1 MPNETLRYY
10 ATDKEIFDVLA
21 SSRQRVSEAALLDM
35 ARSRG
40 IFYSPRDLR
49 DTLASNISL
58 LPHDYDSL
66 KEILG
71 KSENPNRSEKV
82 TSITLNARITPQTIK
97 EVVKKFGENAP
108 PDERVTAQAESP
120 DKYRMQVKYTELDY
134 AKTRLLQ
141 RRNREADIRFIIED
155 DKTTIRLP
163 ANPKAR
169 EIVALLKTG
178 LDASQKTEIPSET
191 TDISDLSTDDRTLFF
206 TDLISTMEDYELSD
220 VMNVKV
226 QSGGKPKSPPLEDD
240 EKNGEEQADAA
251 ITERMLAVVE
261 DVALHGK
268 ALLVSAEYQLLK
280 DKGFFITSITWKAQ
294 QTKSP
299 FNIVEFDAGFEE
311 PEEGR
316 GFRYNV
322 RGLYRNRDGQFTK
335 TMQPLSA
342 AHKEEIFPIIE
353 RTALH
358 VLDELRKKA
367 ATAALQDGEKQ

>member
-21 SSRQRVSEAALLDM
+21 SSRQRVSETALLDM

-40 IFYSPRDLR
+40 IFYSPRDSR

-58 LPHDYDSL
+58 LPHDHDSL

-71 KSENPNRSEKV
+71 KSENPNRAEKV
-82 TSITLNARITPQTIK
+82 TSITLNAKISPETIK
-97 EVVKKFGENAP
+97 AVVKSFSENAP
-108 PDERVTAQAESP
+108 SDEKVVAQSESP
-120 DKYRMQVKYTELDY
+120 DKYRVQVKYTELDY

-155 DKTTIRLP
+155 NKTTIRLP

-169 EIVALLKTG
+169 EIAALLKSG
-178 LDASQKTEIPSET
+178 LDASQKTEIPAET
-191 TDISDLSTDDRTLFF
+191 IDISDLSADERTLFF
-206 TDLISTMEDYELSD
+206 TNLISTMDGYELRD

-226 QSGGKPKSPPLEDD
+226 QIGSASKSPPLEDE
-240 EKNGEEQADAA
+240 EKNGEEHEDVA
-251 ITERMLAVVE
+251 ITQTMLSVVE

-299 FNIVEFDAGFEE
+299 FNIVEYDAGFEE

-322 RGLYRNRDGQFTK
+322 RGLYRNRDGEFTK
-335 TMQPLSA
+335 TIQALSA

-353 RTALH
+353 RTALR
-358 VLDELRKKA
+358 VLVALRKKA
-367 ATAALQDGEKQ
+367 DVPQQGGEQQ

>member
-40 IFYSPRDLR
+40 IFYSPRDAR

-71 KSENPNRSEKV
+71 KSENPNRAEKV
-82 TSITLNARITPQTIK
+82 TSITLNARITAETIK
-97 EVVKKFGENAP
+97 EVVKAFRENAP
-108 PDERVTAQAESP
+108 PDEKVTAQAESP
-120 DKYRMQVKYTELDY
+120 DKYLVQVKYAELDY

-169 EIVALLKTG
+169 EIAALLKTG
-178 LDASQKTEIPSET
+178 LDASHKTEIPAET
-191 TDISDLSTDDRTLFF
+191 IDISDLSTDDRTQFF
-206 TDLISTMEDYELSD
+206 TDLISTMDGYELSD

-240 EKNGEEQADAA
+240 EENDEEQADAA
-251 ITERMLAVVE
+251 ITQKMLAVVE

-268 ALLVSAEYQLLK
+268 ALLVSAEYQLLR

-322 RGLYRNRDGQFTK
+322 RGLYRNRDGEFTK
-335 TMQPLSA
+335 TIQPLSA

-367 ATAALQDGEKQ
+367 TITAPQDGEKQ